1 MTECRQEK
9 FSFQGICGKR
19 VEGRFDGGKLS
30 TDGGLLLVRE
40 VMEGQ
45 GFFSRL
51 SGCFTDH
58 RSPEA
63 VVHATAS
70 LIRQRVY
77 GLVAGYE
84 DLNDHDALRK
94 DAVFQLV
101 AGRVPGED
109 GACLASHS
117 TLNRLELSKRS
128 IDDTERYNKIACD
141 EGKLEAFFIDEF
153 LRYAKREKLTR
164 FVLDIDATDIPLH
177 GKQEGRF
184 YHGYYRH
191 YCYLPLYIF
200 CEEFPLWAE
209 LRPSNI
215 DASLGTEAAL
225 AVIVPRIREAF
236 PDAEIVL
243 RGDSGFARE
252 AIMCFCEENGIEFI
266 LGLARNQRL
275 EAEIASELLEAKR
288 LHEETQKP
296 TRLYKDFRYST
307 RDSWSKERRVIGKA
321 EHLEK
326 GANPRFVVTTLTY
339 PPAELYE
346 TWYCERGDAENRIKE
361 QFQLFAHRTSSSLE
375 RSNQLRLW
383 FSTVAYL
390 VMVLFKKNSL
400 GGTKFERAEPG
411 SIRTRLVKLAVKVT
425 VSARRVYLSF
435 AESFPLREI
444 FLQALARTS

>member
-1 MTECRQEK
+1 MTECRQGK

-30 TDGGLLLVRE
+30 TDGGLLLIRE
-40 VMEGQ
+40 VVEGQ
-45 GFFSRL
+45 RFFSRFA
-51 SGCFTDH
+51 GCFTDS
-58 RSPEA
+58 RSPKSVIHSVESM
-63 VVHATAS
+63 VK
-70 LIRQRVY
+70 QRVY

-84 DLNDHDALRK
+84 DLNDHDALRN
-94 DAVFQLV
+94 DAIFQLV
-101 AGRVPGED
+101 TGRVPGSK

-128 IDDTERYNKIACD
+128 TDETERYNKVGCD
-141 EGKLEAFFIDEF
+141 QGKLEAFLVEEFI
-153 LRYAKREKLTR
+153 RYAKREKLTQ

-236 PDAEIVL
+236 PDAEIIL
-243 RGDSGFARE
+243 RGDSGFTRE

-275 EAEIASELLEAKR
+275 EAEIASDLLEAKR
-288 LHEETQKP
+288 LHEETKQP
-296 TRLYKDFRYST
+296 ARLYKEFHYQT
-307 RDSWSKERRVIGKA
+307 LASWSKERKVIGKA

-326 GANPRFVVTTLTY
+326 GPNPRFVVTTLTY

-390 VMVLFKKNSL
+390 VMVLFKKYSL
-400 GGTKFERAEPG
+400 GGTTFERAEPG

-425 VSARRVYLSF
+425 VSARRIYLSF
-435 AESFPLREI
+435 TDSFPLRET
-444 FLQALARTS
+444 FLKALGSTA